1 MTDRSVLP
9 AGAPRTAPAPTPS
22 GAGVPAALPL
32 AAVLLLAAGLRLW
45 RLTATGFNSDEAVY
59 TGTAASLAGDEQLG
73 ALFPVFRAHPV
84 LFQSLLSLALRI
96 HGGDGTARAVPA
108 LLGVATVAV
117 TYALGRRLYGRAAGL
132 VAALLL
138 AVMPYHVVVSRQ
150 VLLDGPMT
158 LCATGTLY
166 CVVRYAESPAPRW
179 LMAAGGTL
187 GLTVLAKETSLVLLG
202 SLYAFFA
209 LTPAVRTRGRALL
222 PALAALAVVALAH
235 PLAQAVS
242 GHAQAGGS
250 YLLWQMF
257 RRANHPYDFYVREV
271 PWSMGPLAVLAAGAG
286 LVWLRRENTWRERLL
301 LCWVAVPALFFTVWP
316 VKGFQYLLP
325 AAPVCAVLAART
337 LTGLPRARAASAPA
351 GLPWTGR
358 APVRLPWAGRA
369 PGRPAQVEGAP
380 ARLPQAEGA
389 PAQASRAGAVR
400 RVVAVVAVAVVAVS
414 LAVPA
419 WARIPPQT
427 STRFLAGTGGL
438 PGGREA
444 GLWVRAHAPDGARL
458 LAIGPSMAN
467 VVQYY
472 GLRPVSALSVSPDPA
487 RRNPSYRAVPNPD
500 RALRDGDF
508 QYLVWDAYTARRTP
522 FFTAQLEKLTVRYHG
537 AAVFRVNDVRGDPV
551 VVVYRVRAS

>member
-9 AGAPRTAPAPTPS
+9 SGAPRTAPAPAPS
-22 GAGVPAALPL
+22 GAGVRAATPL
-32 AAVLLLAAGLRLW
+32 ILILLVAAFLRLW
-45 RLTATGFNSDEAVY
+45 QLTATGFNSDEAVY
-59 TGTAASLAGDEQLG
+59 TGTAASLAGDDRLG
-73 ALFPVFRAHPV
+73 SLFPVFRAHPV
-84 LFQSLLSLALRI
+84 LFQSAVSLALRV
-96 HGGDGTARAVPA
+96 HESDWTARAVPA
-108 LLGVATVAV
+108 LLGVATVAL
-117 TYALGRRLYGRAAGL
+117 TYGLGRRLYGRRAAL
-132 VAALLL
+132 VGALLL

-158 LCATGTLY
+158 LCATGALY

-179 LMAAGGTL
+179 LLAAGGML
-187 GLTVLAKETSLVLLG
+187 GFTVLAKETSIVLLG

-209 LTPAVRTRGRALL
+209 LTPAVRTRWRHLL
-222 PALAALAVVALAH
+222 PALGVIGVVAVAH
-235 PLAQAVS
+235 PLSQLLA
-242 GHAQAGGS
+242 GHARTGGS

-257 RRANHPYDFYVREV
+257 RRANHPYSFYGREV
-271 PWSMGPLAVLAAGAG
+271 PWAVGPLVVVAAVAG

-301 LCWVAVPALFFTVWP
+301 VCWVVVPALFFTVWP

-325 AAPVCAVLAART
+325 TAPVFAVLAGRT
-337 LTGLPRARAASAPA
+337 LTSFPRVVRAQRVAAAAAIFLVVGSLALPS
-351 GLPWTGR
+351 W
-358 APVRLPWAGRA
+358 VRL
-369 PGRPAQVEGAP
+369 Q
-380 ARLPQAEGA
+380 
-389 PAQASRAGAVR
+389 
-400 RVVAVVAVAVVAVS
+400 
-414 LAVPA
+414 
-419 WARIPPQT
+419 PQT

-444 GLWVRAHAPDGARL
+444 GRWVRAHAPEGARL

-522 FFTAQLEKLTVRYHG
+522 FFTGKLAELVRHYHG
-537 AAVFRVNDVRGDPV
+537 DVVFSARNASGVSV
-551 VVVYRVRAS
+551 VVIYRVGAS

>member
-235 PLAQAVS
+235 PLSQAVS

-301 LCWVAVPALFFTVWP
+301 VCWVAVPALFFTVWP

-337 LTGLPRARAASAPA
+337 LTGLPRTLR
-351 GLPWTGR
+351 
-358 APVRLPWAGRA
+358 
-369 PGRPAQVEGAP
+369 
-380 ARLPQAEGA
+380 A

-400 RVVAVVAVAVVAVS
+400 RAVAVVAVAVVAVS

-522 FFTAQLEKLTVRYHG
+522 FFTAQLERLTVRYHG
-537 AAVFRVNDVRGDPV
+537 AAVFRVNDLRGDPV